1 MDINQNAS
9 VRTERDVIIRG
20 KLGKVWN
27 TFTNVNEWSRA
38 YKQISMSQLNGR
50 FEAGNKFKCRIGR
63 GPEQIYSVEEVVF
76 QQKIGLVFRRGNSI
90 LIQIFEFIDRYDG
103 TVRVVCRASVS
114 GGCVLHYFGG
124 LITPRFDKVIG
135 EQLNAL
141 KTVCENSR

>member
-9 VRTERDVIIRG
+9 VRTERDVIIKG
-20 KLGKVWN
+20 KIGKVWN
-27 TFTNVNEWSRA
+27 TFTNVNEWSRT
-38 YKQISMSQLNGR
+38 YKHISMSQ
-50 FEAGNKFKCRIGR
+50 
-63 GPEQIYSVEEVVF
+63 F

-114 GGCVLHYFGG
+114 GGCVLRYFGG